1 MGCAT
6 LEDRLPTMSTALKTL
21 PAKAI
26 PSPARAP
33 APLPAAYFSARLIQT
48 RRQASMTQQALADA
62 AGLHVNQIKRYEA
75 GAAQPTLE
83 ALVGLARALHVSLDQ
98 LVFDERER
106 GPSDDLRLQ
115 FEAVSHMSDDD
126 RRIIKALLDG
136 MIVKH
141 QTRRMVENL
150 SSKTQSPRITR

>member
-1 MGCAT
+1 MGCVSFE
-6 LEDRLPTMSTALKTL
+6 LRLPAMPTAPKKL
-21 PAKAI
+21 PAKAAASA
-26 PSPARAP
+26 PPAP
-33 APLPAAYFSARLIQT
+33 APLPAANFPARLIQT

-62 AGLHVNQIKRYEA
+62 AGVHVNQIKRYEA

-98 LVFDERER
+98 LVFDEGER

-115 FEAVSHMSDDD
+115 FEAVSHMSDED

-141 QTRRMVENL
+141 QTKQMVGNL
-150 SSKTQSPRITR
+150 SS

>member
-1 MGCAT
+1 MGCIT
-6 LEDRLPTMSTALKTL
+6 FEDRRPTMPTAPKKLL
-21 PAKAI
+21 AKATA
-26 PSPARAP
+26 SPAP
-33 APLPAAYFSARLIQT
+33 APVPAANFPARLIQT
-48 RRQASMTQQALADA
+48 RRLASMTQQALADA
-62 AGLHVNQIKRYEA
+62 AGVHVNQIKRYEA

-98 LVFDERER
+98 LVFDEGER

-141 QTRRMVENL
+141 QTKQMVGNL
-150 SSKTQSPRITR
+150 SS

>member
-1 MGCAT
+1 MGSVSSELRSPAM
-6 LEDRLPTMSTALKTL
+6 PTAPKKL
-21 PAKAI
+21 PAKATAAA
-26 PSPARAP
+26 PTAP
-33 APLPAAYFSARLIQT
+33 APLPAANFPARLIQT
-48 RRQASMTQQALADA
+48 RRQASMTQQALAGA
-62 AGLHVNQIKRYEA
+62 AGVHVNQIKRYEA

-98 LVFDERER
+98 LVFDEGER

-115 FEAVSHMSDDD
+115 FEAVSHMSDED

-141 QTRRMVENL
+141 QTKQMVGNL
-150 SSKTQSPRITR
+150 SS